1 MLSNLWGKSAPGGL
15 LADALEE
22 ACGMLRREEGMFR
35 AACDALASGKES
47 AVDVVH
53 EDEDIDLS
61 ERMVRRL
68 VFEHLTVNPQQ
79 DLPTSLVLLSI
90 VHDIE
95 RIGDYTKSLLHIGQW
110 YRPAMGAGEL
120 EPEWHEIRTM
130 IDPMF
135 GDVLRALRDSDT
147 DLAHAAMQT
156 HREVK
161 ARAVDLIEEKVRRTD
176 GDRRDIVSSMAAQ
189 FLRRVSAHLSNV
201 ASSIVNPFDRLGA
214 EDET

>member
-1 MLSNLWGKSAPGGL
+1 ML
-15 LADALEE
+15 E
-22 ACGMLRREEGMFR
+22 REEGMYG
-35 AACDALASGKES
+35 AACDALISGKKPD
-47 AVDVVH
+47 VDIVH

-61 ERMVRRL
+61 ERLVRRL

-95 RIGDYTKSLLHIGQW
+95 RIGDYSKSLLHVSQW
-110 YRPAMGAGEL
+110 HAGGMASGGDD
-120 EPEWHEIRTM
+120 PEWHKIRRM

-135 GDVLRALRDSDT
+135 GDVLKALRDSDA
-147 DLAHAAMQT
+147 DLAQAVMLK

-161 ARAVDLIEEKVRRTD
+161 SRAVRLIEENVRRTD
-176 GDRRDIVSSMAAQ
+176 GAREDIVSSMAAQ

-201 ASSIVNPFDRLGA
+201 ASSVVNPFDRLGA
-214 EDET
+214 EDEP